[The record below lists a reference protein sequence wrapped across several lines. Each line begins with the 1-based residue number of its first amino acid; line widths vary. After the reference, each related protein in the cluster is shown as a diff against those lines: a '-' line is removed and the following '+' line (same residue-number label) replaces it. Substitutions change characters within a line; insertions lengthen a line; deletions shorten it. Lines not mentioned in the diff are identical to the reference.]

1 MQRKTNGILSHFHLH
16 SATKRPERVDFVG
29 HIRPTASWIKDVL
42 VNVALRIA
50 RLSSTRISGDVFQ
63 IVRLDNFKVRRE
75 MEKINPCYF

>member
-16 SATKRPERVDFVG
+16 SATKRPERLADFAG

-63 IVRLDNFKVRRE
+63 IVRLDNFKVSRE
-75 MEKINPCYF
+75 VDKTNP